1 MSRIQQIQRLLDN
14 DRDDVFLN
22 FSLAMEL
29 ASTGQSAEALERFDR
44 VLQLDPN
51 YLAAYD
57 RKGDLLVN
65 LKRPDEARETFR
77 AGIEA
82 AGRVGDDHMRDK
94 MTTSLKLL
102 G

>member
-1 MSRIQQIQRLLDN
+1 MSRIQQIQRLLEN

-29 ASTGQSAEALERFDR
+29 ASAGRSAEALERFDR
-44 VLQLDPN
+44 VLQLDPD

-57 RKGDLLVN
+57 HKGDLLVN
-65 LKRPDEARETFR
+65 LQRPDEARETFR

-82 AGRVGDDHMRDK
+82 AGRVGDHHLRDK
-94 MTTSLKLL
+94 MTTSLKLR

>member
-1 MSRIQQIQRLLDN
+1 MSRIQQIQRLLDH

-29 ASTGQSAEALERFDR
+29 ASAGQSAEALERFDR

-65 LKRPDEARETFR
+65 LHRPDDARATFR
-77 AGIEA
+77 AGMEA
-82 AGRVGDDHMRDK
+82 AGRVGDHHMQEK
-94 MTTSLKLL
+94 MAGSLKLL